1 MPLEHRFSLAGKKT
15 MVIGA
20 ETPAGGA
27 IARAYAEAGAD
38 VALCALTADD
48 AVLKARA
55 VKRDIEAMGRTATEY
70 VMDVTLGKNV
80 QVTTRQIAKELGG
93 LDAVASA
100 PDLFLAKPIEKISD
114 SELQRVM
121 QMNFTSQFFV
131 VRTAVEEFRRA
142 KAPGRIVLVTSVLH
156 ERGMMNVS
164 AYSAAAG
171 AVASLIRSAGHELSH
186 ENITVNGIGLG
197 WMDWMDDR
205 LTPGDENADRARRFP
220 MLRRMGTAEDL
231 GGLAV
236 LLSAEESAPYITG
249 QVLAVD
255 GGLTQHQ

>member
-1 MPLEHRFSLAGKKT
+1 MPLEHRLNMAGKKAV
-15 MVIGA
+15 VIGA

-48 AVLKARA
+48 AVMRARA
-55 VKRDIEAMGRTATEY
+55 VRRDIEAMGRSAPEY
-70 VMDVTLGKNV
+70 VMDVLLGKNV
-80 QVTTRQIAKELGG
+80 QVTMRQIAKEMGG

-100 PDLFLAKPIEKISD
+100 PDLFLAKPIGRTTD
-114 SELQRVM
+114 TELQRVM
-121 QMNFTSQFFV
+121 QTNFTSQFFI

-142 KAPGRIVLVTSVLH
+142 ERHGRVLLVTSVLH
-156 ERGMMNVS
+156 ERGMMDVA

-171 AVASLIRSAGHELSH
+171 AVASLVRSAGHELSH
-186 ENITVNGIGLG
+186 ENITVNGIALG

-220 MLRRMGTAEDL
+220 MLRRMGVAEDL

-249 QVLAVD
+249 QVFAVD

>member
-1 MPLEHRFSLAGKKT
+1 MPLERRFSLAGKKT

-48 AVLKARA
+48 AVMRARA

-80 QVTTRQIAKELGG
+80 QVTTRQIVKELGG

-100 PDLFLAKPIEKISD
+100 PDLFLAKPIGTTTD
-114 SELQRVM
+114 MELARVLA
-121 QMNFTSQFFV
+121 MNFSSQFFV
-131 VRTAVEEFRRA
+131 VRTAAEEFRRA
-142 KAPGRIVLVTSVLH
+142 GRPGRIVLVSSVLH
-156 ERGMMNVS
+156 ERGMMDVA
-164 AYSAAAG
+164 AYSAAHG
-171 AVASLIRSAGHELSH
+171 AVASLVRSAGHELAH
-186 ENITVNGIGLG
+186 EHITVNAIALG

-205 LTPGDENADRARRFP
+205 LTPADENAGRARRFP
-220 MLRRMGTAEDL
+220 MLHRLGRAEDV
-231 GGLAV
+231 GPLAL
-236 LLSAEESAPYITG
+236 LLSGEESAPYITG
-249 QVLAVD
+249 QVLALD